1 MSGSAAAITNMAR
14 LLLHGVG
21 SLLPRLSAS
30 HHLYTVTLLPHTLH
44 RHFTYAATLLAE
56 RKYTEKH
63 EWVAVEDNIGTIGI
77 TNYAQESLGDIVY
90 AQLPEVDAEYE
101 QMEECGALESVKAAS
116 ELYSPVSGKVTAV
129 NTAVEDQPSL
139 INQSCYDEGWL
150 FKLELTVP
158 AEIDELM
165 DEDAYKKFLK
175 ESEQ

>member
-1 MSGSAAAITNMAR
+1 MAKVLLSGFCSITRKISPQHLQRITPLWNNVPRHLSTAR
-14 LLLHGVG
+14 
-21 SLLPRLSAS
+21 SLLS
-30 HHLYTVTLLPHTLH
+30 
-44 RHFTYAATLLAE
+44 E

-63 EWVAVEDNIGTIGI
+63 EWVAVNGNIGTIGI

-90 AQLPEVDAEYE
+90 AQMPEVDTEYE

-116 ELYSPVSGKVTAV
+116 ELYSPVSGKVTEI

-158 AEIDELM
+158 AEVDELM
-165 DEDAYKKFLK
+165 DEAAYEAFLK
-175 ESEQ
+175 AGEEE